1 MGILPMLKVEVR
13 VCKRDVREILQK
25 ISWRGSFLVI
35 LPERGGHYCYPTK
48 IRFFPNFFFLF
59 SLFFSFFCCFQFKI
73 SFLISICNDIFS
85 YFIPL
90 DSLRLMNS
98 KFIFIIE
105 PHYCHLYVKKMLKS
119 LIKMNKIK

>member
-1 MGILPMLKVEVR
+1 MGY
-13 VCKRDVREILQK
+13 
-25 ISWRGSFLVI
+25 VI
-35 LPERGGHYCYPTK
+35 LPEKGEGEILLPQNKNTLFLSFF
-48 IRFFPNFFFLF
+48 FFPSFF
-59 SLFFSFFCCFQFKI
+59 FFSFFCCVLFEKYL
-73 SFLISICNDIFS
+73 FLSLICNDSFS

-98 KFIFIIE
+98 KFISIIE

>member
-1 MGILPMLKVEVR
+1 MGY
-13 VCKRDVREILQK
+13 
-25 ISWRGSFLVI
+25 VI
-35 LPERGGHYCYPTK
+35 LPEKGREIYCYPKTK
-48 IRFFPNFFFLF
+48 TRFFYLF
-59 SLFFSFFCCFQFKI
+59 SSFFFFSFFCCVLFEKYL
-73 SFLISICNDIFS
+73 FLSLICNDIFS

-98 KFIFIIE
+98 TFISIIE

>member
-1 MGILPMLKVEVR
+1 M
-13 VCKRDVREILQK
+13 
-25 ISWRGSFLVI
+25 I
-35 LPERGGHYCYPTK
+35 LPEKGEGEILLHTPK
-48 IRFFPNFFFLF
+48 QKHAFSIFFLLSSFFPFFAVFCLKNYLFL
-59 SLFFSFFCCFQFKI
+59 SL
-73 SFLISICNDIFS
+73 ICNDIFS

-98 KFIFIIE
+98 KFISIIE